1 MEIGNQQAS
10 MQFRILSSNIN
21 LDLLNL
27 DDVLFLSV
35 QQKYRFV
42 RDYFVFNIIEQAKHY
57 NISIE
62 RLKKIR
68 RNFTKYIL
76 SLLHLSPN

>member
-27 DDVLFLSV
+27 VDVLFLSV

-42 RDYFVFNIIEQAKHY
+42 RDYFVF
-57 NISIE
+57 
-62 RLKKIR
+62 
-68 RNFTKYIL
+68 
-76 SLLHLSPN
+76 